1 MKEKA
6 INLFRVFTKPFRIL
20 ADFFLF
26 KAYFNLK
33 NNYKILDPFRNQD
46 VLIVGN
52 GPSLKK
58 TPLSKIN
65 MVSIGMNKINL
76 LFDSTEWRPNII
88 TCVNGLVIR
97 QNLDF
102 FNSTKTPLILPVKAF
117 YLGVKPRPNV
127 LFIRIKVS
135 NKFSNNIKVLSEGCT
150 VAFTALQIAAFLK
163 PKSVNIVG
171 VDHSFSYSSGSPY
184 EIKKFKG
191 EDNNHFHPDYFKNQF
206 WGVPDLVQSEI
217 LFQKAK
223 NHFDNQ
229 KTPAKDYTIDGK
241 LMIFDKA
248 KIKEILN

>member
-6 INLFRVFTKPFRIL
+6 INFLRVFTKPFRII
-20 ADFFLF
+20 ADFILF
-26 KAYFNLK
+26 KVYFNFK
-33 NNYKILDPFRNQD
+33 NNYKILEPFKHQE

-97 QNLDF
+97 QNLGF

-117 YLGVKPRPNV
+117 YLGVKPRPNIIYV
-127 LFIRIKVS
+127 FLKKSKR
-135 NKFSNNIKVLSEGCT
+135 FSKNLQLLSEGCT
-150 VAFTALQIAAFLK
+150 VTYIALQISAYLT

-171 VDHSFSYSSGSPY
+171 VDHNFTKSEGKPY

-191 EDNNHFHPDYFKNQF
+191 EDNNHFHPDYFKNQL
-206 WGVPDLVQSEI
+206 WGVPDLVQSER

-223 NHFDNQ
+223 NHFDDQNIP
-229 KTPAKDYTIDGK
+229 TKDYTIDGK
-241 LMIFDKA
+241 LNIFDKGQ
-248 KIKEILN
+248 IKEILE